1 MGVLQRHEV
10 PAPSLR
16 LGLVVE
22 AHQFGHFGGRK
33 TSARLRDMGLWWL
46 GMDKDVD
53 VVVQR
58 CGACLRDAAHRTIHH
73 PARSIPI
80 PAGVFDRVHMDL
92 MLMPESSGGY
102 VQLLLFVDALSKY
115 PIAFP
120 LRSKEAS
127 LVAERLWHVICTFG
141 TPVCLHSDNG
151 TEFVNEVVD
160 TLSALHGIQRRTI
173 TAFRPQANGQ
183 VERVN
188 RTVLDVLR
196 KCCGTFPD
204 RWPDWLDFVML
215 AIRTATH
222 SSTGQTPFEVMFG
235 RPFNPL
241 ADYCALNFTRFT
253 PDPGEVDLL
262 VRRASRIREHARDQA
277 EQAAKSQRV
286 QKDGRSTIKQERMT
300 DGTRV
305 LLRNQH
311 PDSKLSHRFEGPYFV
326 CDETREPKAAG
337 VSANYHLKDEKGVR
351 LRNTFPR
358 DQLFECPALD
368 IKGEW
373 SGRQEDLYDEADVAE
388 AVGDASQI
396 QPGPVPVEEAA
407 DAKSWAVDHLVGVDE
422 AEGKVCVRWV
432 GYSETT
438 WEPYE
443 NFDREDLEVLLKE
456 FRRAQRP
463 KRGRLARV

>member
-1 MGVLQRHEV
+1 MLAVTRSQGRAPRQLKGDGCDLGHTMDVDVRPASPARCPAADAPHAVAGDHGPSVQVATPIWHEEIWLSTAVLQAIRTGRIPPELPARVQAQVETDLKHYTAVFEAGQSTPTCIFREVESGMGVLQRREV

-188 RTVLDVLR
+188 RPVLDVLR
-196 KCCGTFPD
+196 KYCGTFPD

-253 PDPGEVDLL
+253 PDPGD
-262 VRRASRIREHARDQA
+262 
-277 EQAAKSQRV
+277 
-286 QKDGRSTIKQERMT
+286 
-300 DGTRV
+300 
-305 LLRNQH
+305 
-311 PDSKLSHRFEGPYFV
+311 
-326 CDETREPKAAG
+326 
-337 VSANYHLKDEKGVR
+337 
-351 LRNTFPR
+351 
-358 DQLFECPALD
+358 
-368 IKGEW
+368 
-373 SGRQEDLYDEADVAE
+373 
-388 AVGDASQI
+388 
-396 QPGPVPVEEAA
+396 
-407 DAKSWAVDHLVGVDE
+407 
-422 AEGKVCVRWV
+422 
-432 GYSETT
+432 
-438 WEPYE
+438 
-443 NFDREDLEVLLKE
+443 
-456 FRRAQRP
+456 
-463 KRGRLARV
+463 